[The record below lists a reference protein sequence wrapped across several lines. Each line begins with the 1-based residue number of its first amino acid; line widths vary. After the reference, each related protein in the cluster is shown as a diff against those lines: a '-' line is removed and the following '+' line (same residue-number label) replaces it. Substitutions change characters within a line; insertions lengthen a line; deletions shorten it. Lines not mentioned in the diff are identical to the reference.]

1 MTEDEARHRPGAAAG
16 ADPATG
22 AAQATGADAATT
34 SATAAVLAWQ
44 AAAPDAVLL
53 DGFHAL
59 KHALRFGA
67 RVRTAVSSDK
77 AAVLRLAAELAPDLA
92 EELAAGVTEI
102 PAAALRGL
110 VTRVHPTAVAALAD
124 RRDRAAN
131 LALLAERPRQ
141 APVVVLDSPRNLG
154 NVGAVI
160 RLAAGFGVT
169 GVVSTGDL
177 DPWHPNALRAGA
189 GLHYATAV
197 ERTAADALPP
207 GPLYVLDP
215 EGKDIR
221 SVELPDDALIVFGSE
236 RHGVSAEL
244 RGRAAELVALP
255 MRPQV
260 SSYNLATSVGMA
272 LFHWAATSRSPR
284 VPGRP

>member
-1 MTEDEARHRPGAAAG
+1 MTDEPPARHALTAE
-16 ADPATG
+16 
-22 AAQATGADAATT
+22 DA
-34 SATAAVLAWQ
+34 VREWR

-67 RVRTAVSSDK
+67 DVRLAVTSDR
-77 AAVLRLAAELAPDLA
+77 ADALRLAAELAPDLTA
-92 EELAAGVTEI
+92 VMAARLTEI

-110 VTRVHPTAVAALAD
+110 VARVHPTAVAALAV
-124 RRDRAAN
+124 RRDREAN
-131 LALLAERPRQ
+131 LAALSRRPRQ
-141 APVVVLDSPRNLG
+141 APVIVLDSPRNLG
-154 NVGAVI
+154 NVGAVV

-169 GVVSTGDL
+169 GVVTTGDL
-177 DPWHPNALRAGA
+177 DPWHPNAVRSGA

-197 ERTAADALPP
+197 ERAEAAHLPP

-215 EGKDIR
+215 EGADIR
-221 SVELPDDALIVFGSE
+221 TADLPDDALVVFGSE
-236 RHGVSAEL
+236 RHGVGDEL
-244 RGRAAELVALP
+244 RERATALVALP

-272 LFHWAATSRSPR
+272 LYHWAATSGSPL
-284 VPGRP
+284 VPGRTPADPR